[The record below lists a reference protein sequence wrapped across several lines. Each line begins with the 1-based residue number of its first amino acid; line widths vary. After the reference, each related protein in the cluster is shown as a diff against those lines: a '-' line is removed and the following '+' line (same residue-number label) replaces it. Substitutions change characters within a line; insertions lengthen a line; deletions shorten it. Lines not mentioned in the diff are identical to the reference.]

1 MRGHHLC
8 DIEFHRPV
16 IGVSGYLVRARY
28 VSIYDVFQ
36 GLLHREPTT
45 PFHSHSL
52 RLSLSLSLSPSVLPA
67 RLLLRES
74 SEGVS
79 NVLPSC
85 GPVYGVRL
93 PHARFT
99 VN

>member
-1 MRGHHLC
+1 MFFK
-8 DIEFHRPV
+8 D
-16 IGVSGYLVRARY
+16 YLIQNQRSR
-28 VSIYDVFQ
+28 FT
-36 GLLHREPTT
+36 LT
-45 PFHSHSL
+45 HSL
-52 RLSLSLSLSPSVLPA
+52 SLYFSLSLSIWLSVLPA